1 MFALLLIPILVSGY
15 ILVVANL
22 YHFYQLHKYD
32 GQLLYL
38 KVAAFGSFNVIAVM
52 TFAATLKFFFPEFH
66 LIEQISTSLRI
77 KKIVDANKVEVW
89 LVIISLCSVLSSIAW
104 VTLIKVKDFFLG
116 CFYMKDTHEG
126 INHASRLRVLRKT
139 LSTGSLDMM
148 LLDCIEAETKQP
160 ILITLQ
166 SRKVYVGVV
175 SGILEPTEDEGANS
189 ALTIFP
195 IMSGFRN
202 KNDLTIEFTNAYP
215 GYVMAQSAA
224 TSNSLK
230 QVKLSRKMDIIFSA
244 EEISHVSWFDFE
256 LFEQVNNSLKQTP
269 PIVLNVA
276 PTSEEE
282 D

>member
-52 TFAATLKFFFPEFH
+52 TIAASLKFFFPEFH
-66 LIEQISTSLRI
+66 LIEQISKSLRI
-77 KKIVDANKVEVW
+77 KKIVDANKAEVW

-104 VTLIKVKDFFLG
+104 VALIKCKDFVLG
-116 CFYMKDTHEG
+116 LFYMKDTHEG
-126 INHASRLRVLRKT
+126 VNHASRLRVLRKT

-148 LLDCIEAETKQP
+148 LLDCIEAKIKQP

-195 IMSGFRN
+195 IMSGYRN
-202 KNDLTIEFTNAYP
+202 KNDLTIEFTNVYP
-215 GYVMAQSAA
+215 GYVMAHSAA
-224 TSNSLK
+224 TSNSVK
-230 QVKLSRKMDIIFSA
+230 PVKLSGKMDIIFSA

-256 LFEQVNNSLKQTP
+256 LFEQVNNSLKQTT
-269 PIVLNVA
+269 PIVINA
-276 PTSEEE
+276 TPTSEE
-282 D
+282 DD

>member
-38 KVAAFGSFNVIAVM
+38 KVAAFGSFNVIAVVSV
-52 TFAATLKFFFPEFH
+52 AASIKYYYPDFH
-66 LIEQISTSLRI
+66 LIDEIARGLRI

-89 LVIISLCSVLSSIAW
+89 LAIISLCTVFSSMIW
-104 VTLIKVKDFFLG
+104 VAFIKLKNIILGLISK
-116 CFYMKDTHEG
+116 KDTHE
-126 INHASRLRVLRKT
+126 NLSHAVRLRVLRKT
-139 LSTGSLDMM
+139 ISAGSLDMM
-148 LLDCIEAETKQP
+148 LLNCIEANPKEP

-166 SRKVYVGVV
+166 SRKVYVGIVN
-175 SGILEPTEDEGANS
+175 GILEPTEDEGANS
-189 ALTIFP
+189 SLSIFP
-195 IMSGFRN
+195 LMSGYRN

-215 GYVMAQSAA
+215 TYVTTKSAA

-230 QVKLSRKMDIIFSA
+230 SIKLGSKMDIIFSA
-244 EEISHVSWFDFE
+244 DEVSHVSWFDFD
-256 LFEQVNNSLKQTP
+256 LFEQVNNSLKQSQ
-269 PIVLNVA
+269 PININV
-276 PTSEEE
+276 SHKNDDE